1 MSLMLDAGA
10 LIAYEHGDRVVQAF
24 LERANRQGELV
35 RTTTTV
41 VAQVFRR
48 PAAQAKLA
56 RLLRGVFEVALDSER
71 ARRTGILLQGAKR
84 ADVVDASLV
93 EAVRD
98 GDEVLTSDVNDIVR
112 LATAAGKTVIVT
124 RV

>member
-1 MSLMLDAGA
+1 MLDAGA
-10 LIAYEHGDRVVQAF
+10 LIAYERGDRVVQAF
-24 LERANRQGELV
+24 LERANRQGEPV

-48 PAAQAKLA
+48 PSAQAKLA
-56 RLLRGVFEVALDSER
+56 RLLRGVIEITLDSER
-71 ARRTGILLQGAKR
+71 ARRTGILLQRATR

-93 EAVRD
+93 EALHD
-98 GDEVLTSDVNDIVR
+98 GDEVLTGDVDDIVR

>member
-10 LIAYEHGDRVVQAF
+10 LIAYERGDRVVQAF
-24 LERANRQGELV
+24 LERANRQGEPV

-48 PAAQAKLA
+48 PAVQAKLA
-56 RLLRGVFEVALDSER
+56 RLLRGVFEIALDSER
-71 ARRTGILLQGAKR
+71 ARRTGILLQSPRR

-98 GDEVLTSDVNDIVR
+98 GDEVLTSDVDDIVR
-112 LATAAGKTVIVT
+112 LANAAGKTVIVT